1 MWIAFLAGKISLS
14 FTPHLEQ
21 LWNPAR
27 FLFRGNEKS
36 FLQTKWQGS
45 KYKTEILSSPSWHVV
60 RAMETTFATSIL
72 E

>member
-1 MWIAFLAGKISLS
+1 VWIAFLAGKISLS

-21 LWNPAR
+21 LWNPAS

-45 KYKTEILSSPSWHVV
+45 KDKKQTLSSPSWHVA
-60 RAMETTFATSIL
+60 RTMETTSATRDRN
-72 E
+72 